1 MKSEKFSKYEPIAK
15 TLMTVQNM
23 HPATAKFDR
32 LAKATVSG
40 KFSFTGQSDASGNAP
55 IKLNHIAAST
65 HQNFFTSGGLSNV
78 STNSSITNATQGLG
92 SPKMMKYPIRSGASR
107 GLAHR
112 SLTVSSSNN
121 NNDNKGANIQ
131 NNINNAKINE
141 NGTYRKSIKKKINL
155 KFFNILHNADTR

>member
-1 MKSEKFSKYEPIAK
+1 M
-15 TLMTVQNM
+15 Q
-23 HPATAKFDR
+23 PAGTAKFER
-32 LAKATVSG
+32 MAKATASG
-40 KFSFTGQSDASGNAP
+40 KFSFTGQGDGSGNAP

-92 SPKMMKYPIRSGASR
+92 SPKIMKYPIRTGASR
-107 GLAHR
+107 GLVHR

-121 NNDNKGANIQ
+121 NGEGKGANNIQ

-141 NGTYRKSIKKKINL
+141 NGTYRKSNEGEIY
-155 KFFNILHNADTR
+155 